1 MRRGL
6 GALQRQGAGW
16 VVGLGVVM
24 KSYQSEG

>member
-1 MRRGL
+1 MSKGL
-6 GALQRQGAGW
+6 GALHRQGACW